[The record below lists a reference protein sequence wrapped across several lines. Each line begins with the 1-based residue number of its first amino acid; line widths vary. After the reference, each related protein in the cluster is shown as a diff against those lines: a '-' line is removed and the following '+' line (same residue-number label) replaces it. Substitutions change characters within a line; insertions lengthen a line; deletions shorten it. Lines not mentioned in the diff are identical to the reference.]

1 MLNETDYY
9 KKKLKDEFSLRQRK
23 SPSYS
28 QRAYSRDLKMHPSTL
43 ALVLN
48 GKRPIPKKNI
58 DHIILYLSL
67 SPTEEYLFRES
78 VDNYKS
84 TPEKSNVNY
93 KLLDTYLINESHYKI
108 IAEWEHYAVI
118 TLLELDDFISTKNNI
133 SKRLNLNKN
142 RTEIILENL
151 INAELIKKDKL
162 EMYTLTK
169 GQLRT
174 TEDVSSKA
182 LRSSHKETMEM
193 GTKKIDEVSIQYRD
207 FSSTTIAVCLENLP
221 KAKKIIRD
229 FRKNISSLLSDG
241 KKTEV
246 YQLAVQLYPL
256 TQLIN
261 EKIGEENETTTN
273 N

>member
-1 MLNETDYY
+1 MLKETNFY

-23 SPSYS
+23 SASYS

-58 DHIILYLSL
+58 DHIVLYLSL
-67 SPTEEYLFRES
+67 SPTEEFLFRES
-78 VDNYKS
+78 ANSYKS
-84 TPEKSNVNY
+84 LTENNNINY
-93 KLLDTYLINESHYKI
+93 KLLDSYLVDETHYKI
-108 IAEWEHYAVI
+108 IAEWEHYAII
-118 TLLELDDFISTKNNI
+118 TLLELDNFISTKENI
-133 SKRLNLNKN
+133 SNRLNLNTS
-142 RTEIILENL
+142 RTEIILRNL
-151 INAELIKKDKL
+151 IDANLIKKDKF
-162 EMYTLTK
+162 ENYVLTK
-169 GQLRT
+169 GKLRT

-182 LRSSHKETMEM
+182 LRTSHKETMEI
-193 GTKKIDEVSIQYRD
+193 GINKIDEIPMQYRD
-207 FSSTTIAVCLENLP
+207 FSSTTIAVSLKNLP

-229 FRKNISSLLSDG
+229 FRKKISSLLSDG

-256 TQLIN
+256 TQLTN
-261 EKIGEENETTTN
+261 NNIGEENENTTN